1 MAFLPTTPGLSFYS
15 IPIAWI
21 LSLVPHVF
29 AVKTYEAASSRKFDN
44 TQPRSLTTT
53 VASDQSLSKA
63 TKDVCP
69 NFHNVSP
76 LSIQSASA
84 RGSKMSM
91 STLYIRMVRTNK
103 ANSTPPPPDHHP
115 RRRSPAERV
124 REPRHLRRWRR
135 RGQCR
140 RLGRGLLE
148 CAEYG
153 IYRQQGRVQ
162 SCVHQQYDPGGGECQ
177 VRCLCRQ
184 LGVDIHD
191 VCERGAEDAG
201 GGGGLGDGWTS
212 VCGRRRGV
220 WVVLGVCS
228 NTCHVGR
235 IGYWKPPCV
244 RHQIYPCA
252 PEILSIRRERGCFP
266 WL

>member
-1 MAFLPTTPGLSFYS
+1 MTTLKEEGDEISASESLTDTTSRSLHLLYFSKSVESFSAIGKAVLIIITSSMAFLPTTPGLSFYS

-44 TQPRSLTTT
+44 TQPRSLTNT

-140 RLGRGLLE
+140 RLGRGLPE

-153 IYRQQGRVQ
+153 VYRQQGRVQ
-162 SCVHQQYDPGGGECQ
+162 SCVHQ
-177 VRCLCRQ
+177 
-184 LGVDIHD
+184 
-191 VCERGAEDAG
+191 
-201 GGGGLGDGWTS
+201 
-212 VCGRRRGV
+212 
-220 WVVLGVCS
+220 
-228 NTCHVGR
+228 
-235 IGYWKPPCV
+235 
-244 RHQIYPCA
+244 
-252 PEILSIRRERGCFP
+252 
-266 WL
+266 